1 MLNPKPVP
9 LGELEAAVKNAVQ
22 QALGKAGAVPI
33 DQLWV
38 GFVAPEKIATQQLA
52 NEIASIVG
60 GPGSIGSIGS
70 VGGSVAGAVQTGAH
84 KEAVPNLRILG
95 YIHKPT

>member
-1 MLNPKPVP
+1 MPKYVP
-9 LGELEAAVKNAVQ
+9 LGELEVAVKSAVE

-52 NEIASIVG
+52 NEVASKVG
-60 GPGSIGSIGS
+60 GPSAIGS
-70 VGGSVAGAVQTGAH
+70 VGSVAGAAQGGAK
-84 KEAVPNLRILG
+84 KEAVSNLRILG
-95 YIHKPT
+95 YIHKPQ

>member
-1 MLNPKPVP
+1 MPNPKYVP
-9 LGELEAAVKNAVQ
+9 LGDLEVAVKNAVQ

-70 VGGSVAGAVQTGAH
+70 VAGAAQGGAH